1 MNKITLNEFKKATN
15 DYDRRDMI
23 NWILDNCDRAF
34 IHNIMADHIESRTVL
49 RELSDSGYL
58 FDTVIAYSCGCHNEV
73 NRFPC
78 MCYGH
83 DLKAGEGNVYA
94 ANEIN
99 FSWEDNS

>member
-58 FDTVIAYSCGCHNEV
+58 FDTVIAYS
-73 NRFPC
+73 
-78 MCYGH
+78 YGH